1 MDIKKISKNSPIPL
15 YLQLRYLLL
24 AQLERGDFD
33 ESGFP
38 AEREIEQKYNVSR
51 TTVRRATDELAKE
64 GYITRQRGRGSF
76 AIPSKTRILGSSFHS
91 VYDDLNKAGHKLE
104 AQVINYE
111 IKTLS
116 DDILKIF
123 GLDEPREFIVVDL
136 LRILDRE
143 PFIIASIYIPNNPDY
158 EIEAADFENYGSTIY
173 IFEEKLGTKIVGASR
188 SLEAVR
194 CLAQE
199 AALLNVQTND
209 PLLMTK
215 TLVFDD
221 QGKPVF
227 YAKSR
232 YRSGRYQYYIPF
244 LSREPTQGP
253 FIE

>member
-1 MDIKKISKNSPIPL
+1 MDIKRISKNSPIPL

-24 AQLERGDFD
+24 TQLERGDFD

-64 GYITRQRGRGSF
+64 GYITRQRGKGSF
-76 AIPSKTRILGSSFHS
+76 AIPSKTRILGSTFHS
-91 VYDDLNKAGHKLE
+91 VYDDLNDSENELE
-104 AQVINYE
+104 AHVLGIE
-111 IKTLS
+111 KKVLS
-116 DDILKIF
+116 DDIIKLFNADQPI
-123 GLDEPREFIVVDL
+123 EFIIVEL
-136 LRILDRE
+136 LRLLNQE
-143 PFIIASIYIPNNPDY
+143 PFIIATIYIPSSPDY
-158 EIEAADFENYGSTIY
+158 DITVDDFGQYGSTIY
-173 IFEEKLGTKIVGASR
+173 IFEEKLGVKIVGASR

-194 CLAQE
+194 CLAEE
-199 AALLNVQTND
+199 APLLKVQTND

-244 LSREPTQGP
+244 LSREPTKVP